1 MRAPSR
7 PAGSAPRPGS
17 RRRRRV
23 DCTPGRTCRSGRH
36 RARGQGDPRTGRR
49 GGPSAGCPPNGV
61 RPPPPSGRSAG
72 PPGYQVAECPN
83 LGPVSAERTAASSG
97 VGFRSDRGPVLI
109 GVMLSTALVAIDA
122 TVIATAVPSVV
133 ADLGGFAQF
142 PWLFSVYLLA
152 QAVTVP
158 VYGKLADVF
167 GRKPVMLF
175 GIGLF
180 LLGSVLCGLSWDMT
194 ALIAFRA
201 VQGLGA
207 GAVQPMSMTIVG
219 DLYSLEERAKVQG
232 YIASVWGI
240 SSVVGPTLGGVFSEY
255 VSWRWIFFVNI
266 PLCLDAAATI
276 GLRFTERVDRRRPR
290 IDYAGAGVLTVA
302 LTLLIL
308 GLLEGG
314 QAWAW
319 GSPQGI
325 AVLAAGVAL
334 LAAFVVIERRPAAP
348 VVPLRLFRQRLLVAT
363 SLVSACVGAA
373 LLGLTSYVPTFVQDV
388 LGTGPLVAGFALP
401 ALTLGWPISAS
412 QAGRVYLR
420 IGIRSTALIG
430 ATVVLLG
437 SGLLLLLDGS
447 SSVLLVGGTSFVIGL
462 GMGFTAAPTLIAA
475 QSAVRWQERG
485 VVTGLNM
492 FSRSAGSAIG
502 IAVFGAIV
510 NAPLGGQGLEGDRVS
525 PAALTTAV
533 HHVFIGTVVLAV
545 AMLAAV
551 LLMPRDR
558 ERTPSPAAGDEVTAG

>member
-1 MRAPSR
+1 M
-7 PAGSAPRPGS
+7 G
-17 RRRRRV
+17 
-23 DCTPGRTCRSGRH
+23 
-36 RARGQGDPRTGRR
+36 
-49 GGPSAGCPPNGV
+49 
-61 RPPPPSGRSAG
+61 
-72 PPGYQVAECPN
+72 
-83 LGPVSAERTAASSG
+83 
-97 VGFRSDRGPVLI
+97 
-109 GVMLSTALVAIDA
+109 
-122 TVIATAVPSVV
+122 
-133 ADLGGFAQF
+133 
-142 PWLFSVYLLA
+142 
-152 QAVTVP
+152 
-158 VYGKLADVF
+158 
-167 GRKPVMLF
+167 
-175 GIGLF
+175 
-180 LLGSVLCGLSWDMT
+180 

-266 PLCLDAAATI
+266 PLCLVAAATI
-276 GLRFTERVDRRRPR
+276 GLRFHERVERRRPQ

-302 LTLLIL
+302 LTLLVL

-319 GSPQGI
+319 GSPQGV
-325 AVLAAGVAL
+325 AVLATGAVLLGV
-334 LAAFVVIERRPAAP
+334 FVLVERRAADP
-348 VVPLRLFRQRLLVAT
+348 VVPLHLLRRRLLVAT

-388 LGTGPLVAGFALP
+388 LGTGPLVAGFALA

-420 IGIRSTALIG
+420 IGIRSTAAIG
-430 ATVVLLG
+430 ACVVIG
-437 SGLLLLLDGS
+437 GACLLLLLDES
-447 SSVLLVGGTSFVIGL
+447 ASVLLVGATSFVIGL

-492 FSRSAGSAIG
+492 FSRSAGSAVG
-502 IAVFGAIV
+502 IAVFGAVV
-510 NAPLGGQGLEGDRVS
+510 NASLGGRGLESDRVA
-525 PAALTTAV
+525 PAALSTAV
-533 HHVFIGTVVLAV
+533 HSVFVGTVVLAV

-551 LLMPRDR
+551 LLMPRD
-558 ERTPSPAAGDEVTAG
+558 TPS

>member
-1 MRAPSR
+1 MEQA
-7 PAGSAPRPGS
+7 
-17 RRRRRV
+17 
-23 DCTPGRTCRSGRH
+23 
-36 RARGQGDPRTGRR
+36 
-49 GGPSAGCPPNGV
+49 
-61 RPPPPSGRSAG
+61 
-72 PPGYQVAECPN
+72 
-83 LGPVSAERTAASSG
+83 AASAG
-97 VGFRSDRGPVLI
+97 VGFRSERGPVLI
-109 GVMLSTALVAIDA
+109 GIMLSTALVAIDA

-133 ADLGGFAQF
+133 AELGGFSEF

-167 GRKPVMLF
+167 GRKPVMLV

-180 LLGSVLCGLSWDMT
+180 LVGSILCGIAWSMG

-255 VSWRWIFFVNI
+255 VSWRWIFWVNI
-266 PLCLDAAATI
+266 PLCLIAAATI
-276 GLRFTERVDRRRPR
+276 GLRFTERLERRRPR

-308 GLLEGG
+308 GVLEGG

-319 GSPQGI
+319 SSPQSI
-325 AVLAAGVAL
+325 AVLAAGAVL
-334 LAAFVVIERRPAAP
+334 LVLFVLIERRAADP
-348 VVPLRLFRQRLLVAT
+348 VVPLRLLRNRLLVAT
-363 SLVSACVGAA
+363 NLVAACVGAV
-373 LLGLTSYVPTFVQDV
+373 LMGLTSYVPTFVQVV
-388 LGTGPLVAGFALP
+388 LGTGPLVAGFALA

-412 QAGRVYLR
+412 QSGRVYLR
-420 IGIRSTALIG
+420 LGFRATALIG
-430 ATVVLLG
+430 AIVVAIG
-437 SGLLLLLDGS
+437 SALLLLLDES
-447 SSVLLVGGTSFVIGL
+447 SSVPQVGAASFVIGL
-462 GMGFTAAPTLIAA
+462 GMGFAAAPTLIAA
-475 QSAVRWQERG
+475 QSAVRWQQRG
-485 VVTGLNM
+485 VVTGTNM
-492 FSRSAGSAIG
+492 FFRSAGSAVG
-502 IAVFGAIV
+502 VAVFGAIV
-510 NAPLGGQGLEGDRVS
+510 NATLGRSGVEGGHVA
-525 PAALTTAV
+525 PEALTTAV
-533 HHVFIGTVVLAV
+533 HHVFIGTAVLAV

-558 ERTPSPAAGDEVTAG
+558 GGARAPAAETAEVAPG

>member
-1 MRAPSR
+1 ML
-7 PAGSAPRPGS
+7 
-17 RRRRRV
+17 
-23 DCTPGRTCRSGRH
+23 T
-36 RARGQGDPRTGRR
+36 TG
-49 GGPSAGCPPNGV
+49 
-61 RPPPPSGRSAG
+61 
-72 PPGYQVAECPN
+72 
-83 LGPVSAERTAASSG
+83 
-97 VGFRSDRGPVLI
+97 
-109 GVMLSTALVAIDA
+109 LVAIDA
-122 TVIATAVPSVV
+122 TVIATAVPSIVDDV
-133 ADLGGFAQF
+133 GGFASF
-142 PWLFSVYLLA
+142 PWLFSIYLLA

-158 VYGKLADVF
+158 VYGKLADLF
-167 GRKPVMLF
+167 GRKPVMLV

-180 LLGSVLCGLSWDMT
+180 LLGSILCGAAWSMG

-219 DLYSLEERAKVQG
+219 DLYSLQERAKVQG
-232 YIASVWGI
+232 YIASVWAV

-266 PLCLDAAATI
+266 PLCLIAAATI
-276 GLRFTERVDRRRPR
+276 ALRFAERVDRRRPR
-290 IDYAGAGVLTVA
+290 IDYAGAGALTVA

-314 QAWAW
+314 EAWAW
-319 GSPQGI
+319 GSPQSI
-325 AVLAAGVAL
+325 AVLATGAVL
-334 LAAFVVIERRPAAP
+334 LGGFVLIERRAADP
-348 VVPLRLFRQRLLVAT
+348 VVPLRLLRRRLLVAT
-363 SLVSACVGAA
+363 NLVSACVGAV

-388 LGTGPLVAGFALP
+388 LGTGPLVAGFALA

-412 QAGRVYLR
+412 QSGRVYLR
-420 IGIRSTALIG
+420 IGIRSTAVIG
-430 ATVVLLG
+430 ASVVVLG
-437 SGLLLLLDGS
+437 AALLLLLDES
-447 SSVLLVGGTSFVIGL
+447 ASVFLVGGTSFVIGL

-502 IAVFGAIV
+502 IAVFGAVV
-510 NAPLGGQGLEGDRVS
+510 NATLGGSGLEGDRVS

-533 HHVFIGTVVLAV
+533 HHAFIGTAVHRVFIGPVVLAV

-558 ERTPSPAAGDEVTAG
+558 ERTPSPATGDEVTAG

>member
-1 MRAPSR
+1 
-7 PAGSAPRPGS
+7 
-17 RRRRRV
+17 
-23 DCTPGRTCRSGRH
+23 
-36 RARGQGDPRTGRR
+36 
-49 GGPSAGCPPNGV
+49 
-61 RPPPPSGRSAG
+61 
-72 PPGYQVAECPN
+72 
-83 LGPVSAERTAASSG
+83 
-97 VGFRSDRGPVLI
+97 
-109 GVMLSTALVAIDA
+109 MLSTGLVAIDA
-122 TVIATAVPSVV
+122 TIIATAVPSIV
-133 ADLGGFAQF
+133 DNLGGFAEF

-180 LLGSVLCGLSWDMT
+180 LLGSVLCGLAWNMT

-232 YIASVWGI
+232 YIAGVWAI
-240 SSVVGPTLGGVFSEY
+240 SSVVGPTLGGIFAEY

-266 PLCLDAAATI
+266 PLCLVAAAMI
-276 GLRFTERVDRRRPR
+276 GLRFSEQVQRRRPR
-290 IDYAGAGVLTVA
+290 IDYAGATVLTLA

-319 GSPQGI
+319 SSAPSV
-325 AVLAAGVAL
+325 AVLAGGVVL
-334 LAAFVVIERRPAAP
+334 LGFFVLVERRAADP
-348 VVPLRLFRQRLLVAT
+348 VVPLHLLRRRLLVAT
-363 SLVSACVGAA
+363 NLVSACVGAV

-388 LGTGPLVAGFALP
+388 LGTGPLVAGFALA
-401 ALTLGWPISAS
+401 ALTMGWPLSAS

-430 ATVVLLG
+430 GAVTVVG
-437 SGLLLLLDGS
+437 AALLLLLGES
-447 SSVLLVGGTSFVIGL
+447 SGVLEVAATVFLIGL

-475 QSAVRWQERG
+475 QTAAQWQERG
-485 VVTGLNM
+485 VVTGANM
-492 FSRSAGSAIG
+492 FFRSAGSAVG
-502 IAVFGAIV
+502 VAVFGALV
-510 NAPLGGQGLEGDRVS
+510 NARIGAGGEADTVDPS
-525 PAALTTAV
+525 TLTSAVHSVFLATAV
-533 HHVFIGTVVLAV
+533 LSV
-545 AMLAAV
+545 AMLAAT

-558 ERTPSPAAGDEVTAG
+558 GRAQPSPQAAEQAVAG

>member
-1 MRAPSR
+1 MEQA
-7 PAGSAPRPGS
+7 
-17 RRRRRV
+17 
-23 DCTPGRTCRSGRH
+23 
-36 RARGQGDPRTGRR
+36 
-49 GGPSAGCPPNGV
+49 
-61 RPPPPSGRSAG
+61 
-72 PPGYQVAECPN
+72 
-83 LGPVSAERTAASSG
+83 AASAG
-97 VGFRSDRGPVLI
+97 VGFRSERGPVLI
-109 GVMLSTALVAIDA
+109 GIMLSTALVAIDA

-133 ADLGGFAQF
+133 AELGGFAEF
-142 PWLFSVYLLA
+142 PWLFSIYLLA

-180 LLGSVLCGLSWDMT
+180 LVGSILCGVAWSMG

-266 PLCLDAAATI
+266 PLCLIAAATI
-276 GLRFTERVDRRRPR
+276 GLRFHERVDRHRPR
-290 IDYAGAGVLTVA
+290 IDYAGAVLLTVA

-319 GSPQGI
+319 GSPQSI
-325 AVLAAGVAL
+325 AVLAGGAVL
-334 LAAFVVIERRPAAP
+334 LAVFVVIERRAADP
-348 VVPLRLFRQRLLVAT
+348 VVPLRLLRNRLLVAT
-363 SLVSACVGAA
+363 NLVAACVGAV

-388 LGTGPLVAGFALP
+388 LGTGPLIAGFALA

-412 QAGRVYLR
+412 QSGRLYLR
-420 IGIRSTALIG
+420 IGFRSTALLG
-430 ATVVLLG
+430 AAVVVVG
-437 SGLLLLLDGS
+437 SALLLLLDGS
-447 SSVLLVGGTSFVIGL
+447 SSVIQVGATSFVIGL
-462 GMGFTAAPTLIAA
+462 GMGFCAAPTLIAA
-475 QSAVRWQERG
+475 QSAVQWQQRG
-485 VVTGLNM
+485 VVTGTNM
-492 FSRSAGSAIG
+492 FFRSAGSAVG
-502 IAVFGAIV
+502 VAVFGALV
-510 NAPLGGQGLEGDRVS
+510 NATIGRSGMAGDRVA
-525 PAALTTAV
+525 PEALTTAV
-533 HHVFIGTVVLAV
+533 HHVFLGTTVLAV

-558 ERTPSPAAGDEVTAG
+558 GRSAAPTPETTEAVAG

>member
-1 MRAPSR
+1 
-7 PAGSAPRPGS
+7 
-17 RRRRRV
+17 
-23 DCTPGRTCRSGRH
+23 
-36 RARGQGDPRTGRR
+36 
-49 GGPSAGCPPNGV
+49 
-61 RPPPPSGRSAG
+61 
-72 PPGYQVAECPN
+72 
-83 LGPVSAERTAASSG
+83 
-97 VGFRSDRGPVLI
+97 
-109 GVMLSTALVAIDA
+109 MLSTALVAIDA

-167 GRKPVMLF
+167 GRKPVMLV

-180 LLGSVLCGLSWDMT
+180 LVGSVLCGLAWSMG

-219 DLYSLEERAKVQG
+219 DLYTLQERARVQG

-266 PLCLDAAATI
+266 PLCLVAAATI
-276 GLRFTERVDRRRPR
+276 GLRFHERVDRRRPR
-290 IDYAGAGVLTVA
+290 IDYAGASVLTVS
-302 LTLLIL
+302 LTLLVL

-319 GSPQGI
+319 GSPQSI
-325 AVLAAGVAL
+325 AVLGGGAVL
-334 LAAFVVIERRPAAP
+334 LAAFVAIERRAADP
-348 VVPLRLFRQRLLVAT
+348 VVPLRLLRQRLLVAT

-373 LLGLTSYVPTFVQDV
+373 LLGLTSYVPTFVQEV
-388 LGTGPLVAGFALP
+388 LGTGPLVAGFALA

-447 SSVLLVGGTSFVIGL
+447 SSVFLVAGTSFVIGL

-502 IAVFGAIV
+502 IAVFGAVV
-510 NAPLGGQGLEGDRVS
+510 NASLGGRAVDGGRIAPQD
-525 PAALTTAV
+525 LTTAV
-533 HHVFIGTVVLAV
+533 HHVFVGTVVLAA

-558 ERTPSPAAGDEVTAG
+558 GQQQTPAQRTTDEVAAG

>member
-1 MRAPSR
+1 MS
-7 PAGSAPRPGS
+7 
-17 RRRRRV
+17 
-23 DCTPGRTCRSGRH
+23 SGE
-36 RARGQGDPRTGRR
+36 G
-49 GGPSAGCPPNGV
+49 
-61 RPPPPSGRSAG
+61 
-72 PPGYQVAECPN
+72 
-83 LGPVSAERTAASSG
+83 AAAG
-97 VGFRSDRGPVLI
+97 VGFRSERGPVLI
-109 GVMLSTALVAIDA
+109 GVMLSTGLVAIDS
-122 TVIATAVPSVV
+122 TIIATAVPSIV
-133 ADLGGFAQF
+133 DSLGGFAEF

-180 LLGSVLCGLSWDMT
+180 LLGSVLCGLAWNMG

-201 VQGLGA
+201 IQGLGA

-232 YIASVWGI
+232 YIASVWAI

-266 PLCLDAAATI
+266 PLCLVAAAMI
-276 GLRFTERVDRRRPR
+276 GLRFHERVDRRRPR
-290 IDYAGAGVLTVA
+290 IDYAGATVLTTG

-319 GSPQGI
+319 ASAPSI
-325 AVLAAGVAL
+325 AVLASGVVL
-334 LAAFVVIERRPAAP
+334 LAVFVLVERRAADP
-348 VVPLRLFRQRLLVAT
+348 VVPLHLLRRRLLVAT
-363 SLVSACVGAA
+363 NLVAACVGAI
-373 LLGLTSYVPTFVQDV
+373 LLGLTSYVPTFVQEV
-388 LGTGPLVAGFALP
+388 LGTGPLVAGFALA

-412 QAGRVYLR
+412 LSGRVYLR
-420 IGIRSTALIG
+420 IGIRSTALLG
-430 ATVVLLG
+430 GVVVVLG
-437 SGLLLLLDGS
+437 AGLLLLLDGS
-447 SSVLLVGGTSFVIGL
+447 SSVLQVGATSFVIGL

-475 QSAVRWQERG
+475 QSAARWQERG
-485 VVTGLNM
+485 VVTGANM
-492 FSRSAGSAIG
+492 FFRSAGSAVG
-502 IAVFGAIV
+502 VAVFGALV
-510 NAPLGGQGLEGDRVS
+510 NARLGGAAAESAGVS
-525 PAALTTAV
+525 PTALTAAV
-533 HHVFIGTVVLAV
+533 HLVFVATAVLAV

-558 ERTPSPAAGDEVTAG
+558 GRAQAAEPVEAVPAG

>member
-1 MRAPSR
+1 
-7 PAGSAPRPGS
+7 
-17 RRRRRV
+17 
-23 DCTPGRTCRSGRH
+23 
-36 RARGQGDPRTGRR
+36 
-49 GGPSAGCPPNGV
+49 
-61 RPPPPSGRSAG
+61 
-72 PPGYQVAECPN
+72 
-83 LGPVSAERTAASSG
+83 
-97 VGFRSDRGPVLI
+97 
-109 GVMLSTALVAIDA
+109 MLSTGLVAIDA

-133 ADLGGFAQF
+133 AELGGFAEF

-158 VYGKLADVF
+158 VYGKLADVY
-167 GRKPVMLF
+167 GRKPVMLV

-180 LLGSVLCGLSWDMT
+180 LLGSVLCGAAWSMG

-232 YIASVWGI
+232 YIASVWAV
-240 SSVVGPTLGGVFSEY
+240 SSVVGPTLGGVFSQY

-266 PLCLDAAATI
+266 PLCLIAAAAI
-276 GLRFTERVDRRRPR
+276 ALRFSERVDRRRPR
-290 IDYAGAGVLTVA
+290 IDHAGAATLTVA

-319 GSPQGI
+319 GSPQSI
-325 AVLAAGVAL
+325 AVLTGGAVL
-334 LAAFVVIERRPAAP
+334 LAVFVVIERRAADP
-348 VVPLRLFRQRLLVAT
+348 VVPLRLLRRRLLVAT
-363 SLVSACVGAA
+363 NLVAACVGAV

-388 LGTGPLVAGFALP
+388 LGTGPLVAGFALA

-412 QAGRVYLR
+412 LSGRVYLR
-420 IGIRSTALIG
+420 IGIRSTALVG
-430 ATVVLLG
+430 AAVVVLG
-437 SGLLLLLDGS
+437 SALLLLLDGS
-447 SSVLLVGGTSFVIGL
+447 SSVLQVGATSFVIGL

-475 QSAVRWQERG
+475 QSAVQWHQRG
-485 VVTGLNM
+485 VVTGSNM
-492 FSRSAGSAIG
+492 FFRSAGSAVG
-502 IAVFGAIV
+502 VAVFGAIA
-510 NAPLGGQGLEGDRVS
+510 NATLGASGVESEGVS
-525 PAALTTAV
+525 PEALTTAV
-533 HHVFIGTVVLAV
+533 HHVFLATTVVGV

-558 ERTPSPAAGDEVTAG
+558 DRVRTPAPGSTEVAAG

>member
-1 MRAPSR
+1 MHRV
-7 PAGSAPRPGS
+7 PAS
-17 RRRRRV
+17 
-23 DCTPGRTCRSGRH
+23 
-36 RARGQGDPRTGRR
+36 
-49 GGPSAGCPPNGV
+49 
-61 RPPPPSGRSAG
+61 
-72 PPGYQVAECPN
+72 
-83 LGPVSAERTAASSG
+83 SSG
-97 VGFRSDRGPVLI
+97 VGFRSERGPVLI

-122 TVIATAVPSVV
+122 TVIATAVPSIVSN
-133 ADLGGFAQF
+133 LGGFTEF

-167 GRKPVMLF
+167 GRKPVMLL

-180 LLGSVLCGLSWDMT
+180 LIGSVLCGTAWSMG

-219 DLYSLEERAKVQG
+219 DLYSLQERAKVQG
-232 YIASVWGI
+232 YIASVWGV

-266 PLCLDAAATI
+266 PLCLVAAATI
-276 GLRFTERVDRRRPR
+276 GLRFTERVDRPRPR

-334 LAAFVVIERRPAAP
+334 LAAFVVIERRAADP

-388 LGTGPLVAGFALP
+388 LGTGPLVAGFARA

-420 IGIRSTALIG
+420 IGIRSTAAIG
-430 ATVVLLG
+430 ASVVVLG
-437 SGLLLLLDGS
+437 SSLLLLLDES
-447 SSVLLVGGTSFVIGL
+447 SSVLQVGATSFVLGL

-475 QSAVRWQERG
+475 QSAVQWQQRG
-485 VVTGLNM
+485 VVTGTNM
-492 FSRSAGSAIG
+492 FFRSAGSAVG
-502 IAVFGAIV
+502 VAVFGAIV
-510 NAPLGGQGLEGDRVS
+510 NATLGGSGLQGDRVV

-533 HHVFIGTVVLAV
+533 QHVYLGTVVLAV
-545 AMLAAV
+545 VMLAAV

-558 ERTPSPAAGDEVTAG
+558 GQARTPAQPATEVAAG

>member
-1 MRAPSR
+1 
-7 PAGSAPRPGS
+7 
-17 RRRRRV
+17 
-23 DCTPGRTCRSGRH
+23 
-36 RARGQGDPRTGRR
+36 
-49 GGPSAGCPPNGV
+49 
-61 RPPPPSGRSAG
+61 
-72 PPGYQVAECPN
+72 
-83 LGPVSAERTAASSG
+83 VSVEQAAASSG
-97 VGFRSDRGPVLI
+97 VGFRSERGPVLI

-122 TVIATAVPSVV
+122 TVIATAVPSIV
-133 ADLGGFAQF
+133 ASLGGFAEF

-167 GRKPVMLF
+167 GRKPVMLV

-180 LLGSVLCGLSWDMT
+180 LLGSVLCGVAGSMG

-219 DLYSLEERAKVQG
+219 DLYSLRERAKVQG
-232 YIASVWGI
+232 YIASVWAV
-240 SSVVGPTLGGVFSEY
+240 SSVVGPTLGGVFSQY

-266 PLCLDAAATI
+266 PLCLVAAAAI
-276 GLRFTERVDRRRPR
+276 ALRFHEQVDRRRPR
-290 IDYAGAGVLTVA
+290 IDHAGAATLTVA
-302 LTLLIL
+302 LTLLVL

-325 AVLAAGVAL
+325 AVLVAGAVL
-334 LAAFVVIERRPAAP
+334 LGLFVVIERRAVDP
-348 VVPLRLFRQRLLVAT
+348 VVPLRLLRNRLLVAT
-363 SLVSACVGAA
+363 NLASACVGAV
-373 LLGLTSYVPTFVQDV
+373 LLGLTSYVPTFAQDV
-388 LGTGPLVAGFALP
+388 LGTGPLVAGFALA

-412 QAGRVYLR
+412 LSGRVYLR
-420 IGIRSTALIG
+420 IGIRSTALVG
-430 ATVVLLG
+430 AAIVVLG
-437 SGLLLLLDGS
+437 SALLLLLDGS
-447 SSVLLVGGTSFVIGL
+447 SSVLQVGATAFVIGL

-475 QSAVRWQERG
+475 QSAVQWHERG

-492 FSRSAGSAIG
+492 FFRSAGSAVG
-502 IAVFGAIV
+502 VAVFGAVV
-510 NAPLGGQGLEGDRVS
+510 NATLGGSGVEGDRVA
-525 PAALTTAV
+525 PEALTTAV
-533 HHVFIGTVVLAV
+533 HSVFLGTTVLAV

-558 ERTPSPAAGDEVTAG
+558 GRGQTPAQGATEVAAG

>member
-1 MRAPSR
+1 M
-7 PAGSAPRPGS
+7 
-17 RRRRRV
+17 
-23 DCTPGRTCRSGRH
+23 
-36 RARGQGDPRTGRR
+36 
-49 GGPSAGCPPNGV
+49 
-61 RPPPPSGRSAG
+61 
-72 PPGYQVAECPN
+72 
-83 LGPVSAERTAASSG
+83 
-97 VGFRSDRGPVLI
+97 LI
-109 GVMLSTALVAIDA
+109 AVMLSTALVAIDA

-133 ADLGGFAQF
+133 TDLGGFAEF

-167 GRKPVMLF
+167 GRKPVMLA

-180 LLGSVLCGLSWDMT
+180 LIGSVLCGVAWGMG

-266 PLCLDAAATI
+266 PLCLVAAAMI
-276 GLRFTERVDRRRPR
+276 GLRFTERVERRRPR
-290 IDYAGAGVLTVA
+290 IDYAGAGVLTIA
-302 LTLLIL
+302 LTLLVL

-319 GSPQGI
+319 ASPQSI
-325 AVLAAGVAL
+325 AVLGGGVVL
-334 LAAFVVIERRPAAP
+334 LAVFVAIERRAADP
-348 VVPLRLFRQRLLVAT
+348 VVPLRLLRQRLLVAT
-363 SLVSACVGAA
+363 SLVSACVGAV

-388 LGTGPLVAGFALP
+388 LGTGPLVAGFALA

-412 QAGRVYLR
+412 QAGRLYLR
-420 IGIRSTALIG
+420 IGIRSTALVG
-430 ATVVLLG
+430 VAVVLVG
-437 SGLLLLLDGS
+437 SALLLLLDGS
-447 SSVLLVGGTSFVIGL
+447 SSVLLVGGTAFVIGL

-492 FSRSAGSAIG
+492 FARSAGSAIG
-502 IAVFGAIV
+502 IAVFGAVV
-510 NAPLGGQGLEGDRVS
+510 NATLRGQDVGSDGVS

-533 HHVFIGTVVLAV
+533 HHVFVGTVVLAG
-545 AMLAAV
+545 ALLAAV

-558 ERTPSPAAGDEVTAG
+558 DRALSKP